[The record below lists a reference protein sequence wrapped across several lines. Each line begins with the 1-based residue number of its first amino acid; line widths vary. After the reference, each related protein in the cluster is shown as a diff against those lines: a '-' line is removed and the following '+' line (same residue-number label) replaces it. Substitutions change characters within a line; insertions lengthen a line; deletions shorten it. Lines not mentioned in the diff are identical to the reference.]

1 MIPFWKRRK
10 EVDRP
15 TCAEIKLNLSHVKVT
30 CPKCK
35 TVHIGSG
42 AWKSLYICSTCGK
55 YMPIGAKERL
65 AMVLDEA
72 TFEPWFEEI
81 GTCDP
86 LHTTGYPE
94 KLAAAQEKSGST
106 EAVTIGYGKI
116 GGHDTVIGV
125 CDTNFMMGSMGHA
138 MGERITRAFER
149 ATERMLPVILF
160 CCSGG
165 ARMQEGIISLMQMEK
180 TCAAVKRHSDAGL
193 FYCSVLTDPTMGG
206 VTASF
211 ATLADVIL
219 AEPQARIGF
228 AGPRVIEQTI
238 GHKLPAGF
246 QTAEFQL
253 EHGMVDRIVERHTLK
268 NTLHYLLYAH
278 PARYASHYLRNPHQE
293 HHLDRDSEDLS
304 HHHEKTAWEKV
315 KMVRSG
321 NRATSMD
328 YIERIFQDFR
338 EVHGDRCFGDD
349 HALIGGLAL
358 LNGQPVTVLANLRGK
373 GVQERLYRN
382 FGMPKP
388 EGYRKAI
395 RLMKQAEKFGRPVIA
410 FINTSGAF
418 CGIDAEERGQG
429 NAIAESIMTMA
440 GLKVPTLCILVG
452 EGGSGGA
459 LAIAAGN
466 EVWMMEHSTYA
477 ILSPEGY
484 SAILWKNEG
493 RAEEAAKIMKLTAQ
507 DLAELNVIERIIPEF
522 GGAAAETVGKIAPV
536 MHSAILDFLK
546 RYDHM
551 SPEDI
556 VQDRYARF
564 CKF

>member
-1 MIPFWKRRK
+1 
-10 EVDRP
+10 
-15 TCAEIKLNLSHVKVT
+15 
-30 CPKCK
+30 
-35 TVHIGSG
+35 
-42 AWKSLYICSTCGK
+42 
-55 YMPIGAKERL
+55 
-65 AMVLDEA
+65 MVLDEA

-81 GTCDP
+81 GVCDP
-86 LHTTGYPE
+86 LGTPGYPE
-94 KLAAAQEKSGST
+94 KLAAAQAKSGSS

-116 GGHDTVIGV
+116 GGHETVIGV
-125 CDTNFMMGSMGHA
+125 CDPNFMIGSMGRT
-138 MGERITRAFER
+138 MGERITLAFER
-149 ATERMLPVILF
+149 ATERRLPVILF

-165 ARMQEGIISLMQMEK
+165 ARMQEAIISLMQMEK
-180 TCAAVKRHSDAGL
+180 TSAAVKRHSDAGL

-228 AGPRVIEQTI
+228 AGPRVIQQTI
-238 GHKLPAGF
+238 GQALPAGF
-246 QTAEFQL
+246 QTAQFQL
-253 EHGMVDRIVERHTLK
+253 EHGMVDRVVERQNLK

-278 PARYASHYLRNPHQE
+278 PSRQRPNHLRSQVPLT
-293 HHLDRDSEDLS
+293 HHLDHDSEELS
-304 HHHEKTAWEKV
+304 HHHEKTPWEKV

-321 NRATSMD
+321 DRATSMD
-328 YIERIFQDFR
+328 YIERIFRDFR
-338 EVHGDRCFGDD
+338 ELHGDRCFGDD

-373 GVQERLYRN
+373 AMQERIYRN

-466 EVWMMEHSTYA
+466 EVWMLEHSTYA

-484 SAILWKNEG
+484 SAILWKTEG
-493 RAEEAAKIMKLTAQ
+493 RAEEAAKIMKVTAQ
-507 DLAELNVIERIIPEF
+507 DLAELNIIERIIPEF
-522 GGAAAETVGKIAPV
+522 GGATAETVDRIAPI

-556 VQDRYARF
+556 VQDRYTRF
-564 CKF
+564 RKF